1 MLRIVKSPNFNYFE
15 LKNWAAENKC
25 WRACD
30 VNTRTLI
37 TVCHSYSY
45 SCCRAV
51 CSKASVS
58 VFVVQSGRGVAAL
71 ITLPLTKITQKKAKI
86 ETFLPKSANNFFRP
100 EGQFK
105 NGVLN
110 YRCHFYETLASID
123 WHCAHCCLASVPRA
137 TVLAGVAHGRGGV
150 RTAGGQ

>member
-58 VFVVQSGRGVAAL
+58 VFVVQ
-71 ITLPLTKITQKKAKI
+71 IKAKI

-110 YRCHFYETLASID
+110 YRCHFYDTLASID

-137 TVLAGVAHGRGGV
+137 TVLAGLPHGRGGV

>member
-37 TVCHSYSY
+37 TVCHSYS
-45 SCCRAV
+45 CCLLQGSV
-51 CSKASVS
+51 SKASVS
-58 VFVVQSGRGVAAL
+58 VFVVQ
-71 ITLPLTKITQKKAKI
+71 IKAKI
-86 ETFLPKSANNFFRP
+86 ETFLQKSANNFLRP
-100 EGQFK
+100 EVKFK

-110 YRCHFYETLASID
+110 YRCHFYDTLASID